1 MGDGLPNTIRFQLL
15 WVEATSNLCAFITTI
30 VAFNSVAI
38 NLLIGL
44 KKCSF
49 FILFFLI
56 LLIIW
61 ILFFME
67 GSQELKPCCR
77 ICMHVSIVR
86 ARGQSTLNMDRDMVS
101 TRIFTPKQRPKRN
114 KLESI
119 FTKLHFD
126 IHAKTTERAV
136 LFFVRVAVV
145 NINGCGVGGGFGFV
159 LVGGNLKILDCG
171 ETAVSGSLDLYLS
184 NSFANATIGP

>member
-1 MGDGLPNTIRFQLL
+1 
-15 WVEATSNLCAFITTI
+15 
-30 VAFNSVAI
+30 
-38 NLLIGL
+38 
-44 KKCSF
+44 
-49 FILFFLI
+49 
-56 LLIIW
+56 
-61 ILFFME
+61 ME
-67 GSQELKPCCR
+67 GSQVLKPCCR

-101 TRIFTPKQRPKRN
+101 TRIFTPKRN

-126 IHAKTTERAV
+126 IHTKTTGRSV
-136 LFFVRVAVV
+136 LFLVRVAVV

-159 LVGGNLKILDCG
+159 LVGGNLKNLILDCG